1 MAKDTEQLLLRPSVA
16 LVEQLDE
23 AVEKFGKRSRNEI
36 AVEILETYFPFWEQA
51 EQAKLNLIEEQRTG
65 LFGVG
70 AYARGK
76 TTKEEVERVKKDAQS
91 RKSKK

>member
-51 EQAKLNLIEEQRTG
+51 EQAKLDLIEEQR
-65 LFGVG
+65 LGVG
-70 AYARGK
+70 VYARGK
-76 TTKEEVERVKKDAQS
+76 GSQKEIEMVKKDAQS
-91 RKSKK
+91 HNSKKR